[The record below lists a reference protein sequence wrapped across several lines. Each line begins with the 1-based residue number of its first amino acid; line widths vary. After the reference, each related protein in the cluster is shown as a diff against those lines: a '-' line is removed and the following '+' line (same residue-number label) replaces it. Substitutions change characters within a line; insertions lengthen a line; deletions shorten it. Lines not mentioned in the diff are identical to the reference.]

1 MQKLVRRPSKRLI
14 LGKTVEKKNQLL
26 LLSKILKIKR
36 NLKQNH
42 FRRKEFLKI
51 SFEVFLWKYSH
62 INANLRGKNKIL
74 IRKNVKEK

>member
-1 MQKLVRRPSKRLI
+1 
-14 LGKTVEKKNQLL
+14 